1 MKYNTKALLT
11 EAVQVKTFI
20 EKNKKIPLSC
30 TLSNN
35 EVISPYSLA
44 YLLSKAIKDNLKHQE
59 YNLINII
66 IYNPTKKYNDTIKD
80 ENVLKDDYLVMIQ
93 NFLNFCEK
101 HHRVPRF
108 ITTQKSKVKVS
119 FELYL
124 YCMCKIIIYLD
135 KNKTLPN
142 YCNFNKTF
150 TSNANTSNKTS
161 KNTNSQ
167 STSTSKNTNNCTN
180 PYTSKGY
187 LYDDDKGQDTPYGCA
202 NNATQQALKKL
213 TGKVF
218 KESKLAKL
226 SGTTTKGTDHQG
238 INTCIAAISKETG
251 IKLTVKWV
259 YFSDLGKT
267 IEERF
272 EALGKIICQPNKA
285 VITHI
290 AYVNGGEKPMTKDTK
305 VYFGHYDGPIDRIDT
320 KRKMVRVISSLGTRR
335 PNGSYTG
342 RVQERSYN
350 VEASYL
356 RYTPGG
362 QKAIC
367 IITRG

>member
-11 EAVQVKTFI
+11 EAVQVKAWI

-119 FELYL
+119 FELYM

-135 KNKTLPN
+135 KNNALPK
-142 YCNFNKTF
+142 YCNFNKGF
-150 TSNANTSNKTS
+150 VSNANTSNKTS

-167 STSTSKNTNNCTN
+167 STSNCTN
-180 PYTSKGY
+180 PINSNKGCDAMGQNNSWY
-187 LYDDDKGQDTPYGCA
+187 CGVSALQKSLYKLGIK
-202 NNATQQALKKL
+202 NVTQKQ
-213 TGKVF
+213 
-218 KESKLAKL
+218 LA
-226 SGTTTKGTDHQG
+226 SACGTTTAGTSHNG
-238 INTCIAAISKETG
+238 IRTGVAWASKKYNV
-251 IKLTVKWV
+251 KLSMKED
-259 YFSDLGKT
+259 YFSNYTLKQLHDIICNPKKAIICHNLYRNKYGHYESWKSIDVTNKT
-267 IEERF
+267 I
-272 EALGKIICQPNKA
+272 N
-285 VITHI
+285 VI
-290 AYVNGGEKPMTKDTK
+290 N
-305 VYFGHYDGPIDRIDT
+305 
-320 KRKMVRVISSLGTRR
+320 SLGNKCDYGCYCGYIEKRAYATQKQYC
-335 PNGSYTG
+335 NGIS
-342 RVQERSYN
+342 
-350 VEASYL
+350 
-356 RYTPGG
+356 
-362 QKAIC
+362 QKSLI
-367 IITRG
+367 IITKE

>member
-1 MKYNTKALLT
+1 MKKQNIIT
-11 EAVQVKTFI
+11 ESKQIKQYC
-20 EKNKKIPLSC
+20 EKNKKIPL
-30 TLSNN
+30 TNQYTDGK
-35 EVISPYSLA
+35 IYSIYTSS
-44 YLLSKAIKDNLKHQE
+44 YLLASLIRNWIKSSIDPVPV
-59 YNLINII
+59 I
-66 IYNPTKKYNDTIKD
+66 IYNQKKLSDTINEK
-80 ENVLKDDYLVMIQ
+80 VVKDDYLRMID
-93 NFLNFCEK
+93 NFISYCKKNK
-101 HHRVPRF
+101 RVPTY
-108 ITTQKSKVKVS
+108 ITTQKSKTKVS
-119 FELYL
+119 FELFT
-124 YCMCKIIIYLD
+124 YCLSKIVVYYAE
-135 KNKTLPN
+135 NKVLPK
-142 YCNFNKTF
+142 YCLFNKTDLRN
-150 TSNANTSNKTS
+150 TNSNAKPS
-161 KNTNSQ
+161 KNSNSQ
-167 STSTSKNTNNCTN
+167 STSTSTKTNNCTN

-202 NNATQQALKKL
+202 NNATQQALNKL

-267 IEERF
+267 VEERF

-305 VYFGHYDGPIDRIDT
+305 DYYGHYDGPIDRIDT
-320 KRKMVRVISSLGTRR
+320 KRKMVRVISSLGIKR

-342 RVQERSYN
+342 RVQERSYK

-356 RYTPGG
+356 AYTPGG
-362 QKAIC
+362 QKAVC